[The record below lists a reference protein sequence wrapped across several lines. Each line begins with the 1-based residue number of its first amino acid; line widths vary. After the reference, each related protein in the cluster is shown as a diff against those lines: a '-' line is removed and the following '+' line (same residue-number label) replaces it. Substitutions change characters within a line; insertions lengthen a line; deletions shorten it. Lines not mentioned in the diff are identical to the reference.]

1 MVVFAFLAYFI
12 QISATPARL
21 TLRQMAVHC
30 GIMLA
35 CVFIMRILFG
45 LYASK
50 ALMQNAARFALMKK
64 RGFPAP

>member
-1 MVVFAFLAYFI
+1 MNKRRLMLFIIDIVIFVAVFAFLAYFI

-35 CVFIMRILFG
+35 CVFLMRILFG
-45 LYASK
+45 LYV
-50 ALMQNAARFALMKK
+50 QI
-64 RGFPAP
+64 